1 MSSGHVPNFFS
12 AAYLLGSI
20 EIKVGVIV
28 FLPLPMKLYH
38 PRPKPQKR
46 PPKVTDAG
54 CYAPSP
60 WRSTQV
66 QQGSGFLQ
74 ELKAA
79 IQLNQFE
86 SRAGT
91 ITWGR

>member
-1 MSSGHVPNFFS
+1 MSSEHVPNFFS
-12 AAYLLGSI
+12 AAEVLESA

-28 FLPLPMKLYH
+28 FLHLPMELSVIQGQN
-38 PRPKPQKR
+38 PKR
-46 PPKVTDAG
+46 PPKVTDG
-54 CYAPSP
+54 GGYAPSP

-79 IQLNQFE
+79 IQLNQLE

-91 ITWGR
+91 ITWRR